1 MRIGVDIRGLITGQR
16 SGIEQYTL
24 KVLERLVEHDS
35 VNTYVLFYVAYRDW
49 DSRLRDFLV
58 EAPWA
63 KNANVEIKKLQWIN
77 APLLLHALWKPLD
90 WPKVDK
96 ICGGL
101 DVMWQ
106 PSPRLLPVSKKCRT
120 VITFHDLVFELF
132 PEFYPLA
139 SRLWQWQMSYP
150 YLARTAN
157 RIIAVSRS
165 TKQDLMQIY
174 KIDPD
179 KITVIYEGVD
189 SIYFEP
195 IDEKLLVALK
205 QKFQVPGDYLYYLGS
220 LEPRKNVTAIIR
232 GLSYL
237 KSKGFVNIKV
247 VVSGGKGWLNEAIFA
262 EVEKLGLKSEV
273 VFTGAVTEDE
283 KNAWLKGAKCFVF
296 PSLYEGFGLPVLEAM
311 AASCPVITSKVSSLP
326 EVVGDTAL
334 LINPEQQTELNMAL
348 IQLLSDTSL
357 ATELAKRGRERAR
370 QFTWEAAAAQ
380 TLKVILNGVYP
391 VRNKSVKLD
400 NKQNL

>member
-24 KVLERLVEHDS
+24 KVLERLIKSDS
-35 VNTYVLFYVAYRDW
+35 INTYVLFYVAYRDW
-49 DSRLRDFLV
+49 DNRLQALLE

-63 KNANVEIKKLQWIN
+63 KGANVEIKKLQWVN

-106 PSPRLLPVSKKCRT
+106 PSPRLLPVSHKCQT

-132 PEFYPLA
+132 PQFYPLQ

-150 YLARTAN
+150 YLARTAH

-165 TKQDLMQIY
+165 TQEDLIRIY
-174 KIDPD
+174 KIHPD
-179 KITVIYEGVD
+179 KITVVYEGVD
-189 SIYFEP
+189 PVYFEP
-195 IDEKLLVALK
+195 IDGELLAALR
-205 QKFQVPGDYLYYLGS
+205 QKFQVTGDYLYYLGS
-220 LEPRKNVTAIIR
+220 LEPRKNVVAIIR

-237 KSKGFVNIKV
+237 KQQGFVNIKL

-273 VFTGAVTEDE
+273 VFTGGVSEIE
-283 KNAWLKGAKCFVF
+283 KNTWLKGAKCFVF

-311 AASCPVITSKVSSLP
+311 AAGCPVITSRISSLP

-334 LINPEQQTELNMAL
+334 LIDPEQQNELNIAL
-348 IQLLSDTSL
+348 VKLLSDKSL
-357 ATELAKRGRERAR
+357 SADLSKRGRERAK
-370 QFTWEAAAAQ
+370 QFTWETAAAQ
-380 TLKVILNGVYP
+380 TLKVILDGG
-391 VRNKSVKLD
+391 K
-400 NKQNL
+400 

>member
-24 KVLERLVEHDS
+24 KILERLVKNDPD
-35 VNTYVLFYVAYRDW
+35 NTYVLFYVAYRDW
-49 DSRLRDFLV
+49 DKRLKDFLDGT
-58 EAPWA
+58 PWSRS
-63 KNANVEIKKLQWIN
+63 ANVEIKKLQWIN

-90 WPKVDK
+90 WPKADK

-106 PSPRLLPVSKKCRT
+106 PSPRLLPVSKSCQT

-132 PEFYPLA
+132 PQFYPLQ

-150 YLARTAN
+150 YLARTAD
-157 RIIAVSRS
+157 RIIAVSNS
-165 TKQDLMQIY
+165 TKQDLMRIY
-174 KIDPD
+174 KIDPN
-179 KITVIYEGVD
+179 KITVVYEGVD
-189 SIYFEP
+189 PVYFEP
-195 IDEKLLVALK
+195 IDSVLLADLR

-237 KSKGFVNIKV
+237 KSQGFVNIKL

-273 VFTGAVTEDE
+273 IFTGAVSEIE
-283 KNAWLKGAKCFVF
+283 KNAWLKGAKAFVF

-311 AASCPVITSKVSSLP
+311 AASCPVITSQVSSLP

-334 LINPEQQTELNMAL
+334 LINPEKQTELNLAL
-348 IQLLSDTSL
+348 TKLLSDTNL
-357 ATELAKRGRERAR
+357 AAELSRRGRERAK
-370 QFTWEAAAAQ
+370 QFTWEAAAEQ
-380 TLKVILNGVYP
+380 TLRVILDGGLP
-391 VRNKSVKLD
+391 R
-400 NKQNL
+400 